1 MLMLM
6 LIIPTGLLPFLLWP
20 RLVPDSYPRSFP
32 MRVNAHRY
40 TLLPLSVYSHMLI
53 PINLLLVGTGWR
65 EGRGGFVLDWEAA
78 EGG

>member
-1 MLMLM
+1 
-6 LIIPTGLLPFLLWP
+6 
-20 RLVPDSYPRSFP
+20 